1 MSEILLLHPRVKER
15 SFGGMP
21 PLGLAWVASYL
32 ESKGYGVDLVDSQ
45 VDPRSV
51 EDIIRAAK
59 PRIVG
64 IAGTSHTRYV
74 SFDAAGTAK
83 KIDDRIIT
91 VYGGSHA
98 TFTAEDTLKN
108 VQDIDAV
115 VVGEGEET
123 MYEIAESVLR
133 GKGSL
138 DEIKGM
144 SFRKDGRVVHNPGRP
159 RIETLETLPFPARH
173 LMDIKKYDL
182 TMDFLGVPGT
192 SVMTSRGCPINCSYC
207 SASAMFGVTL
217 TLRSAKDVVDEI
229 EMLIKDF
236 GFQGI
241 KFFDSTLT
249 LRKDHI
255 NSLCEEITR
264 RKLKFPWECEV
275 RVNTV
280 NKDLLKKMQKAGCY
294 YVDFGVESASPR
306 ILKLMHKGITLE
318 QVENIFRWTK
328 DLGIL
333 TKVFFTFGH
342 IEETIA
348 DSMETIR
355 FIDKHQEHIASP
367 GIGVGIKIYPG
378 TTVERYAYQIGCL
391 TRDFSWT
398 APYHSEDAE
407 FMSGEPNVP
416 LLLQPQMGMKELR
429 QIRYALV
436 KRRFRDPIGILRA
449 LREAWQRRNIRKVW
463 TITKG
468 MLQAR
473 FSR

>member
-1 MSEILLLHPRVKER
+1 MSEILLLHPGEGERV
-15 SFGGMP
+15 FGGMP

-32 ESKGYGVDLVDSQ
+32 ESKGYGVDIVDFQ
-45 VDPRSV
+45 VDGRTV
-51 EDIIRAAK
+51 EDVIRGAK
-59 PRIVG
+59 PGVVG
-64 IAGTSHTRYV
+64 IAGTTHNRYT
-74 SFDAAGTAK
+74 SFDIARTAK
-83 KIDDRIIT
+83 GIDDRIFT

-98 TFTAEDTLKN
+98 TFTAEDTLRN
-108 VQDIDAV
+108 VPHIDAV
-115 VVGEGEET
+115 AVGEGEET
-123 MYEIAESVLR
+123 MFEIAEYALR

-138 DEIKGM
+138 DDIRGM

-159 RIETLETLPFPARH
+159 RIEALETLPFPARH

-182 TMDFLGVPGT
+182 TMDFLDVPGT

-217 TLRSAKDVVDEI
+217 TLRSARNVVDEI
-229 EMLIKDF
+229 EVLIRDF
-236 GFQGI
+236 GFEGI

-255 NSLCEEITR
+255 NSLCDEITR

-280 NKDLLKKMQKAGCY
+280 TRDLLKKMQQAGCY

-306 ILKLMHKGITLE
+306 VLKLMHKGITIE
-318 QVENIFRWTK
+318 QVENVFKWTK

-342 IEETIA
+342 IEETLE
-348 DSMETIR
+348 DSFETIR
-355 FIDKHQEHIASP
+355 FIDKHRGQITSP
-367 GIGVGIKIYPG
+367 AVGVGIKIYPG
-378 TTVERYAYQIGCL
+378 TTVHRYAQKINCL
-391 TRDFSWT
+391 PADFSWVE
-398 APYHSEDAE
+398 PYHDEKAAFLGGAPD
-407 FMSGEPNVP
+407 VP
-416 LLLQPQMGMKELR
+416 VLIQPQMGYRELR
-429 QIRYALV
+429 EIRYLLI
-436 KRRFRDPIGILRA
+436 KKKLRNPLGIARA
-449 LREAWQRRNIRKVW
+449 IYDAWHKDNIKKVW